1 MEVRRRVTSENEGG
15 KGVEEGNDVKDY
27 NGEDNGEDY
36 RETPLD
42 LSAEEMFFTK
52 ETRLSSSV
60 SKEQDPKNL
69 IVLVSKGTQT
79 EVLDL
84 DSIKNFP
91 AILT

>member
-1 MEVRRRVTSENEGG
+1 MEVRRRVISENEGG

-69 IVLVSKGTQT
+69 IVLVSKRTQT

-84 DSIKNFP
+84 DSIKNVP